1 MQSLTRNEKILLIV
15 GIVLLAAA
23 CLVTILFVLPEVWPG
38 GSQPGTATPTLVTDS
53 AQVACADRWAQA
65 QASGKLRVG
74 TSADYPPFEFYNAQY
89 QIDGFDPALMRL
101 IGQQLG
107 VQVEIVD
114 FAFEGLGAA
123 LELGQIDAAISAISV
138 TPEREAQLDF
148 SNVYYY
154 GLDAILARQDS
165 PVGTIT
171 QVDQMAAYRVGVQT
185 GTVYESYLR
194 SSLVDT
200 GRMPA
205 TNLVSYSRADQA
217 VNDLRN
223 GLVQLIMLDKQP
235 ADEFNAAGGLKLVG
249 QGLNPQSFAIA
260 VCQGGTDLIRGI
272 NQALGDLSAQGKLN
286 ELAAQYLNQAQVIT
300 PVPTPT
306 PITPLPTATPAP
318 PPPCIDGMAFV
329 ADLNLPD
336 NNMKNPPRMAP
347 GQAFT
352 KGWRIRNSGT
362 CTWTNTYSLD
372 YASGNN
378 SAARMGGQRTF
389 IQGNVPPGG
398 IYDIYIN
405 MVAPIVPGT
414 YQGFWQMLSSISY
427 PFGQKVWA
435 GIEVVPNA
443 TSTPKPTQTPSPSI
457 TFYADRTTVNQGEPV
472 IFTWNVVNAYAV
484 YFYAQ
489 GQPWQD
495 NLVYAQ
501 GSTTVYPPQS
511 MTYELRVVWNS
522 GAVETRQIFIT
533 VNPPPPGA
541 PKITQFS
548 VSPPDQVTLGV
559 CVTLQWAIE
568 GQVTGV
574 RLQRN
579 GQDIWANAPVSG
591 TSQDCPPAAGQTVYA
606 IEAAGPGGTSRQ
618 QHAIL
623 VNPPPPT
630 DAPPPT
636 APPPPPDINYFAVE
650 PSQIILG
657 SCVNLTWSVNGTV
670 DNVRIN
676 RDGAVILDGGSLTGN
691 AQDCPTA
698 AGQVQYQLVAS
709 NNSGQSDTQAA
720 TVLVEAPPQ
729 GNPLENTNWEMLGY
743 NNGTGGMQ
751 SVLAGTEVYISF
763 QADLVAK
770 GSAGCNTY
778 QGPYTVSGSQLYLGQ
793 PVVTLLSCGDPPGIM
808 EQETAYLSL
817 LRETATFEI
826 EGDELRLYDEEDDLL
841 LEFQN
846 MIQPR

>member
-23 CLVTILFVLPEVWPG
+23 CLVTIFFVLPEVWPA
-38 GSQPGTATPTLVTDS
+38 GSQSATPTAGLPTS
-53 AQVACADRWAQA
+53 PAQVTCADRWAQA
-65 QASGKLRVG
+65 QASGKLVVG
-74 TSADYPPFEFYNAQY
+74 TSADYPPFEYYNAQY

-101 IGQQLG
+101 IGQQMQ
-107 VQVEIVD
+107 VQVEFVD

-165 PVGTIT
+165 PITTIT
-171 QVDQMAAYRVGVQT
+171 QVEQMAGYRVGVQS
-185 GTVYESYLR
+185 GTVYEGYLR
-194 SSLVDT
+194 TSLVDT
-200 GRMPA
+200 GLMPVA
-205 TNLVSYSRADQA
+205 NLVLYSRADQA
-217 VNDLRN
+217 LTDLRN
-223 GLVQLIMLDKQP
+223 GLINLVMLDMQP
-235 ADEFNAAGGLKLVG
+235 ANTAVQAGGLKLVG

-286 ELAAQYLNQAQVIT
+286 ELTAQYLNQSQAIT
-300 PVPTPT
+300 PVPSPT
-306 PITPLPTATPAP
+306 PATPVPTATPAP

-329 ADLNLPD
+329 ADLNLAD
-336 NNMKNPPRMAP
+336 NNMKNPPKMAP

-372 YASGNN
+372 YAGGNT
-378 SAARMGGQRTF
+378 SASRMGGQRTF
-389 IQGNVPPGG
+389 IQGSVPPGG

-427 PFGQKVWA
+427 PFGQKIWV

-472 IFTWNVVNAYAV
+472 TFTWNVVNAYAV

-495 NLVYAQ
+495 NMVYAQ

-511 MTYELRVVWNS
+511 MTYELRVQWNS
-522 GAVETRQIFIT
+522 GAVETRQIYIT

-548 VSPPDQVTLGV
+548 LTPPDQVNLGV
-559 CVTLQWAIE
+559 CVTIQWAVE

-574 RLQRN
+574 RLQRD
-579 GQDIWANAPVSG
+579 GQDIWGNAPVSG
-591 TSQDCPPAAGQTVYA
+591 ATQDCPPAAGQVVYA
-606 IEAAGPGGTSRQ
+606 IEATGPGGTSRQ
-618 QHAIL
+618 QHALL

-630 DAPPPT
+630 DAPPT
-636 APPPPPDINYFAVE
+636 AVPPPPPDIDYFAVD
-650 PSQIILG
+650 PAQIPLG

-670 DNVRIN
+670 DKIQIT

-698 AGQVQYQLVAS
+698 TGQIQYQLLAS
-709 NNSGQSDTQAA
+709 NNAGQTDTQAA
-720 TVLVEAPPQ
+720 TVIVEAPPQ
-729 GNPLENTNWEMLGY
+729 GNPLENTNWELLTY
-743 NNGTGGMQ
+743 NNGTGAMQ
-751 SVLAGTEVYISF
+751 SVLTDTEITIIF

-778 QGPYTVSGSQLYLGQ
+778 QGPYTVNGSQLSLGQ
-793 PVVTLLSCGDPPGIM
+793 PVVTLLTCGEPAGIM
-808 EQETAYLSL
+808 EQETAYLAL
-817 LRETATFEI
+817 LQETSRFVI
-826 EGDELRLYDEEDDLL
+826 EGNELRLYDEEDDLL
-841 LEFQN
+841 LEFEN